1 MKIEGNVPSQAVDSY
16 RKVDTHRQAEV
27 DKADKVAKGQDV
39 SARMTED
46 VSDKVSISGEAKL
59 RALAQSALD
68 KLPDVRQKR
77 IDELSK
83 LIESGQYNPSAEKIA
98 EKMLSNAISIKI

>member
-16 RKVDTHRQAEV
+16 RKVDTQKQAEV
-27 DKADKVAKGQDV
+27 EKAGKVDKAHDV
-39 SARMTED
+39 SARTREE

-68 KLPDVRQKR
+68 KLPDIRQEKV
-77 IDELSK
+77 DLLSR
-83 LIESGQYNPSAEKIA
+83 LIESGQYDPDAEKIA
-98 EKMLSNAISIKI
+98 EKMLSGISIKV